1 MRRVFPPMDYLW
13 NFLQHQF
20 AHNQLFSGGLILMI
34 GGAVLAYFRALPG
47 QAWEWLKGLW
57 VIEIDILDREAA
69 FHWVDDW
76 LAQHTYARD
85 HARWLTVKTQDVQY
99 DERQAEPTADHRPR
113 ILFTPA
119 PGRHILFYRGRLII
133 LHRERP
139 KLNQGAQQPVNVRES
154 FSITIFSRD
163 RSIAR
168 QLLEDARDVALPL
181 GSARLTVYRAT
192 YSSWNEQL
200 TRLPRSPESVILRAG
215 LMEDLIADARS
226 FLRRRTWYLDR
237 GIPYRRGY
245 LLHGPP
251 GTGKSSAV
259 VAMASA
265 LQMDIALLSLS
276 GSSLDDNELGE
287 LLAQVPANAI
297 LLIEDIDCA
306 FVERSGTAEKQNKLT
321 FSGLLNAI
329 DGVAAGEGR
338 ILFATTNH
346 LEMLDPALIRP
357 GRIDRKVEIAAATRE
372 QACRMFR
379 RFFNDCDE
387 YLAIQF
393 GEGISEQSVPMSAIQ
408 THLIRYAE
416 SAEEACKQV
425 SELSPPALPTV
436 LLPVVARDK
445 TGEQNGA
452 GSFSKTLNA

>member
-1 MRRVFPPMDYLW
+1 MDHLW
-13 NFLQHQF
+13 NFFEQQL

-34 GGAVLAYFRALPG
+34 GGALLAYFRALPG

-69 FHWVDDW
+69 FHWVDCW

-85 HARWLTVKTQDVQY
+85 KARWLTVKTQEVLY
-99 DERQAEPTADHRPR
+99 EERQAEPAADHRPR

-119 PGRHILFYRGRLII
+119 PGRHFLFYRGRLVI

-139 KLNQGAQQPVNVRES
+139 KMNQAAQQPVNVRES
-154 FSITIFSRD
+154 FSLTIFSRD

-168 QLLEDARDVALPL
+168 LLLEDARDAALPL
-181 GSARLTVYRAT
+181 GSMRLTVYRAN
-192 YSSWNEQL
+192 YSSWSEQL

-215 LMEDLIADARS
+215 LMGDLIADARS

-237 GIPYRRGY
+237 GIPYRRGF

-259 VAMASA
+259 VAIASS
-265 LQMDIALLSLS
+265 LEMDIALLSLS

-287 LLAQVPANAI
+287 LLSQVPTNAI

-306 FVERSGTAEKQNKLT
+306 FTERIGTTEKQNKLT

-346 LEMLDPALIRP
+346 LEKLDPALIRP
-357 GRIDRKVEIAAATRE
+357 GRIDRKVEIALATCD
-372 QACRMFR
+372 QARRMFR
-379 RFFNDCDE
+379 RFFAGGDE
-387 YLAIQF
+387 SLAALFADAIP
-393 GEGISEQSVPMSAIQ
+393 ELTLPMSAIQ

-416 SAEEACKQV
+416 SAEDACENV
-425 SELSPPALPTV
+425 DE
-436 LLPVVARDK
+436 LLPQSTPQLVLPAISSNQDAK
-445 TGEQNGA
+445 EFAAIDMATI
-452 GSFSKTLNA
+452 LNA

>member
-1 MRRVFPPMDYLW
+1 MDHLG
-13 NFLQHQF
+13 NFFEQQL

-34 GGAVLAYFRALPG
+34 GGALLAYFRALPG

-69 FHWVDDW
+69 FHWVDCW
-76 LAQHTYARD
+76 LAEHTYARD
-85 HARWLTVKTQDVQY
+85 QARWLTVKTQEIPY
-99 DERQAEPTADHRPR
+99 EERQANPTADHRPR

-119 PGRHILFYRGRLII
+119 PGRHFLFYRGRLVI

-139 KLNQGAQQPVNVRES
+139 KLNQAAQQPVNVRES
-154 FSITIFSRD
+154 FSLTIFSRD

-168 QLLEDARDVALPL
+168 QLLEDARDAALPF
-181 GSARLTVYRAT
+181 GSTRLTVYRA
-192 YSSWNEQL
+192 SCASWSEQL
-200 TRLPRSPESVILRAG
+200 TRLPRSPDSVILRGG

-226 FLRRRTWYLDR
+226 FLRRRAWYLDR

-259 VAMASA
+259 LAIASA
-265 LQMDIALLSLS
+265 LEMDIALLSLS

-287 LLAQVPANAI
+287 LLSEVPANAM
-297 LLIEDIDCA
+297 LLMEDIDCA
-306 FVERSGTAEKQNKLT
+306 FAERTGTTEKQNRLT

-346 LEMLDPALIRP
+346 LEKLDPALIRP
-357 GRIDRKVEIAAATRE
+357 GRIDRKVEIAAATRD
-372 QACRMFR
+372 QARRMFR
-379 RFFNDCDE
+379 RFFDGCDE
-387 YLAIQF
+387 VLAEQF
-393 GEGISEQSVPMSAIQ
+393 AEAIPEHSLPMSAIQ

-416 SAEEACKQV
+416 SAEAAWENV
-425 SELSPPALPTV
+425 EE
-436 LLPVVARDK
+436 LLPRNVPQLVLPAISIGQDAK
-445 TGEQNGA
+445 EFAVTDMATMQNA
-452 GSFSKTLNA
+452 